1 MLKIYGIE
9 KAPPLVSSA
18 GRCFLLLEELGIEYE
33 VVGLKFSEKEHKS
46 EEYLKINPNGKIPTM
61 IDDDGFVLWESMAIN
76 KYLAR
81 KYKPEILGKDN
92 KEISLVEQWMTWGLT
107 EYQTPLLG
115 ALRHGMMLPPEK
127 RDPSVFETETKK
139 LHQLHTILEK
149 ELENKE
155 FLVGNSL
162 TLSDLHVVLGITG
175 IFLVNLNLSE
185 FPNLSKW
192 VKNITNRPAFQKLQ
206 AQSKRPN

>member
-162 TLSDLHVVLGITG
+162 TLADLHVVLGITG